1 MPVLRGDTIVCLW
14 EGEEAEVREWDW
26 GGPSAVFRSPLPRGF
41 NYCLYNGLLLITG
54 LLVEIGT
61 KSLRS
66 ARFLMDNDDDTGAR
80 VWERP
85 LQSYMKPLSL

>member
-1 MPVLRGDTIVCLW
+1 MSVLIGDTIVCLW
-14 EGEEAEVREWDW
+14 EGEEAEVREWGW
-26 GGPSAVFRSPLPRGF
+26 GCPVRSPLPHGF
-41 NYCLYNGLLLITG
+41 NYCLHNGLLLITG

-66 ARFLMDNDDDTGAR
+66 TRFLIDNDDDRGAS

-85 LQSYMKPLSL
+85 LQS